1 MYCIKKF
8 DLSIVKVVFVLKKP
22 EKIWNIYNMNKNNPQ
37 INYFSRVQCSQ
48 NKNLLK
54 TRHQSWCAE
63 ICTFMLV
70 MCIC

>member
-1 MYCIKKF
+1 
-8 DLSIVKVVFVLKKP
+8 
-22 EKIWNIYNMNKNNPQ
+22 MNENNPQ

-54 TRHQSWCAE
+54 TKHQRLCAE